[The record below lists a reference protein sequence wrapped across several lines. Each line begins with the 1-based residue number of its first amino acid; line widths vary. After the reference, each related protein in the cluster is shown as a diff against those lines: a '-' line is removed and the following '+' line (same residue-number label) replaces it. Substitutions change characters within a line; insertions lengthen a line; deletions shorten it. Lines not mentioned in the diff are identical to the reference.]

1 MSPSASARRSS
12 RYVRLGRV
20 LEKVLA
26 VRFEPDAGVLGCSPV
41 FVVGVQLLKPL
52 TGNLWTL
59 DDFKGNLALLVGHS
73 SCSSP
78 PEFFSSPVVD
88 NGKCVPFAILLFLG
102 WGISGG
108 ALIVC
113 SIRVVPVLIGFSS
126 AVCRWSGRSKTLL
139 KLTIPR
145 IKLLWNR
152 RELQLR
158 QMRRDITKLLEA
170 TDLGDFFLLF
180 LNFSEIEMVW
190 IVSIL

>member
-1 MSPSASARRSS
+1 MARTESFLAPQFMVCRSARFLLIRSWP
-12 RYVRLGRV
+12 
-20 LEKVLA
+20 
-26 VRFEPDAGVLGCSPV
+26 RFDPDASVLGCSV
-41 FVVGVQLLKPL
+41 FVVGVQLPEPL

-59 DDFKGNLALLVGHS
+59 DDFEGNPALLVRHS
-73 SCSSP
+73 SSP

-108 ALIVC
+108 ALVVC
-113 SIRVVPVLIGFSS
+113 SIRVVPVLIGFSG

-145 IKLLWNR
+145 IKLLRNR

-158 QMRRDITKLLEA
+158 QMRRDIAKLLEA
-170 TDLGDFFLLF
+170 GQEATARIRVRGARLSCL
-180 LNFSEIEMVW
+180 
-190 IVSIL
+190 SI